1 MRSENEIMSLILN
14 VAKTDNRIRV
24 VFLNG
29 SRANPNAKKDILQDY
44 DIVYVVRAIESF
56 LSDHNWIDI
65 FGERLILQIPEEMIL
80 GNEEKDNEA
89 AKSVAFPYL
98 MLFEDGNRIDL
109 TLLPIE
115 ELENEFELDSLSVLL
130 MDKDNLFPD
139 FPTSSDLDYLIRKP
153 TEKEFLDCCNEFWW
167 VSAYVAKGLWRGQ
180 ILYAKD
186 MLEYPV
192 RAMFMKMIEWH
203 IGTKTNFLVS
213 FGKSGK
219 NIEENIHPLLWN
231 RILATYPNAEP
242 ENIWN
247 SLFLMLEI
255 FRELA
260 TKISNQLQFNYNF
273 KEDEKITQYLKGIM
287 TLSNMERNK

>member
-44 DIVYVVRAIESF
+44 DIVYVVREKESF
-56 LSDHNWIDI
+56 LYDHNWIDI

-153 TEKEFLDCCNEFWW
+153 TEKEFLDCCNEIWW

-203 IGTKTNFLVS
+203 IGTQTNFLVS

-219 NIEENIHPLLWN
+219 I
-231 RILATYPNAEP
+231 
-242 ENIWN
+242 
-247 SLFLMLEI
+247 
-255 FRELA
+255 
-260 TKISNQLQFNYNF
+260 
-273 KEDEKITQYLKGIM
+273 
-287 TLSNMERNK
+287 